1 VAAAS
6 TDRNRHS
13 FETRSAA
20 AAPRV
25 IRALPVAKARR
36 RRPDASSRQ
45 DYRKSKRID
54 GGRRRRRH
62 VLAENYTDR
71 RSPIKSLLTI
81 FIQLFYS
88 SATTTTLSLVTPLHL
103 QIQEHAMR
111 LRLDLRPTERADVK

>member
-54 GGRRRRRH
+54 GGRRRRH